1 MHGVITIFFISKY
14 HEDHPAQENGDI
26 PLKTSRFQFWK
37 ESSNLPFSQEEPY
50 IDIDGF
56 SSRVQGSQKWLDIKF
71 TKRVFNQQ
79 WIVHSGCKWN
89 IHGTTMNVW
98 FLRCDMSQVKLVS
111 STSSN
116 TQFISPFSP
125 VMFLTSVPS
134 LGKAAFKADKSSEA
148 QVHPVPH
155 LKRLLIGHK
164 HWSTPK
170 KRAGMVV
177 FGGSIA
183 VQHL

>member
-1 MHGVITIFFISKY
+1 MKNPWYNNECLIS
-14 HEDHPAQENGDI
+14 
-26 PLKTSRFQFWK
+26 
-37 ESSNLPFSQEEPY
+37 
-50 IDIDGF
+50 
-56 SSRVQGSQKWLDIKF
+56 
-71 TKRVFNQQ
+71 
-79 WIVHSGCKWN
+79 
-89 IHGTTMNVW
+89 
-98 FLRCDMSQVKLVS
+98 LRCDMSQVKLVS

-183 VQHL
+183 VQHLIHIHFERSSAMARYQNETTAK